1 MKYTIDYFPEKKF
14 VSVKMNGRLNF
25 QVAEEYSKEAIKLG
39 HNNLCSKF
47 LIDHQ
52 DTILKKGSTNV
63 HATGDELQQFGFV
76 KTDRIA
82 IIVNKLNGSRKI
94 LEPENRNTSWSNF
107 KYFTSNKVDKA
118 LDWLLESE

>member
-1 MKYTIDYFPEKKF
+1 MKYTIDYFPEKEF
-14 VSVKMNGRLNF
+14 VSIKMRGRLNF

-39 HNNLCSKF
+39 HHNLCSKF

-52 DTILKKGSTNV
+52 ETILQKGITNV

-107 KYFTSNKVDKA
+107 KYFSSNKVDKA